1 MVHLAFNVYPPYLCH
16 WCMQALV
23 KLPWVPES
31 EYIKAIED
39 SENKDNQT
47 DSHSQDKDVYS
58 LLEGT

>member
-1 MVHLAFNVYPPYLCH
+1 
-16 WCMQALV
+16 MQALV